1 MKLGQDCMEVAE
13 GVARCAGD
21 RPKAL
26 HTPSFYKGISTVSR
40 LDPDA
45 LLKADTAGVIKD
57 GCLA

>member
-1 MKLGQDCMEVAE
+1 MEVAE